1 MAQEHSPGS
10 VGQRQSAASSSG
22 ERIASV
28 EAFQVAWR
36 PDDPQGR
43 RTALVRVRTESGL
56 TGYGEASPMMGGHH
70 SLLVVRDFAASLVGL
85 DPLDQAV
92 IQDRLLHRY
101 IKLGPEGAVTG
112 ALAALDIALWDLKG
126 KMLGLPIYKLLGGA
140 WKTTLPFYSSI
151 GGNAERTVDET
162 IRVVEKR
169 WKSETPAAI
178 KIRWDGG
185 RTRQDEDIPG
195 DIAKAKAV
203 RKLVGD
209 GFPLAFDANN
219 QYSVGGAMRVGRAL
233 EDLGYIWFEEPVQH
247 YDVRAM
253 GEVAQ
258 RLDITVSAGEQTY
271 TTQALVDLINAG
283 VRMVQPDV
291 VKMGGITGLMQCA
304 AICFAH
310 GVEFVPHQTQ
320 PGIGHVANLHVMAT
334 VMHNTKPAEFAD
346 PDTRMH
352 VGIENPPLPKDG
364 CFTLPSGPGL
374 GLVLREEEIE
384 RRRS

>member
-1 MAQEHSPGS
+1 
-10 VGQRQSAASSSG
+10 
-22 ERIASV
+22 
-28 EAFQVAWR
+28 
-36 PDDPQGR
+36 
-43 RTALVRVRTESGL
+43 
-56 TGYGEASPMMGGHH
+56 MMGGHH

-258 RLDITVSAGEQTY
+258 RLDITVSA
-271 TTQALVDLINAG
+271 
-283 VRMVQPDV
+283 V